1 MPFWLPAL
9 AAGAAAVLT
18 GKAVK
23 RHVIGRLGRLAVADP
38 DGIRT
43 VAVFALDREPDALLL
58 ELAVEL
64 TRSITVRPIEVT
76 EDAVRG
82 RGTDIVRLASCDRG
96 YSLTLTR
103 AWTGAQLT
111 TRALDL
117 LAELHAALVAGGV
130 RDLAWHARQDRDFA
144 LPARHPFY

>member
-1 MPFWLPAL
+1 MPFWLPAI
-9 AAGAAAVLT
+9 AAGAAVVLT

-23 RHVIGRLGRLAVADP
+23 RHVIGQLGRLAVADP

-58 ELAVEL
+58 DLAVEL
-64 TRSITVRPIEVT
+64 TRTITIRPIEVT

-82 RGTDIVRLASCDRG
+82 RGTDIVRLARCERG

-111 TRALDL
+111 THALDL
-117 LAELHAALVAGGV
+117 LAELHAALVAAGV
-130 RDLAWHARQDRDFA
+130 RNLAWHPRQDRELAF
-144 LPARHPFY
+144 PARHPFY

>member
-23 RHVIGRLGRLAVADP
+23 RHVIGQLGRLAVADP

-58 ELAVEL
+58 DLAVEL
-64 TRSITVRPIEVT
+64 TRSVTVRPIEVT

-82 RGTDIVRLASCDRG
+82 RGTDIVRLAPCDRG

-117 LAELHAALVAGGV
+117 LAELHAALVGSGV

-144 LPARHPFY
+144 YPARHPFY

>member
-1 MPFWLPAL
+1 MPFWLPAF
-9 AAGAAAVLT
+9 AVGAVVVLT

-23 RHVIGRLGRLAVADP
+23 RHVIGQLGRRAVEDP

-64 TRSITVRPIEVT
+64 TRSVSIRPIEVT

-82 RGTDIVRLASCDRG
+82 RGTDIVRLAPCDRG
-96 YSLTLTR
+96 YTLTLTR

-117 LAELHAALVAGGV
+117 LAELHAALVGAGV
-130 RDLAWHARQDRDFA
+130 RNLAWHARQDRDFVV
-144 LPARHPFY
+144 PARHPFY